1 MNNVVESIKI
11 EVSRQS
17 ETILGV
23 DLMGLYP
30 WTPLKVFT
38 VCSQVFCCLPW
49 ITHYVNDPRKSNYTH
64 TTTQIQIIFHIF
76 FDFLKIFLWADICDS
91 NISVIVAVLSGSKPL
106 SWQNFVMYAIT

>member
-30 WTPLKVFT
+30 WIPLGVLKV
-38 VCSQVFCCLPW
+38 CSKAPCCFPR
-49 ITHYVNDPRKSNYTH
+49 ITHYLNDPRRSNYTR
-64 TTTQIQIIFHIF
+64 TTTQIQILFHIF
-76 FDFLKIFLWADICDS
+76 FEFLKILLWANICNT